1 MAENPPE
8 TSTWKKDSQGKTWI
22 WRKLSNNNSQKE
34 RKKASEAAKKHTYLN
49 SYVCIR
55 ENNRTITSDLSE
67 MKQGKDGRMKEKECK
82 KYRKK
87 QRKAAY
93 KKSWELSNVGYY
105 SVKRHQ

>member
-1 MAENPPE
+1 
-8 TSTWKKDSQGKTWI
+8 
-22 WRKLSNNNSQKE
+22 
-34 RKKASEAAKKHTYLN
+34 
-49 SYVCIR
+49 
-55 ENNRTITSDLSE
+55 

>member
-1 MAENPPE
+1 MNC
-8 TSTWKKDSQGKTWI
+8 
-22 WRKLSNNNSQKE
+22 
-34 RKKASEAAKKHTYLN
+34 
-49 SYVCIR
+49 YVCIR

-93 KKSWELSNVGYY
+93 KKSWELSNVGDY
-105 SVKRHQ
+105 SVISVISS